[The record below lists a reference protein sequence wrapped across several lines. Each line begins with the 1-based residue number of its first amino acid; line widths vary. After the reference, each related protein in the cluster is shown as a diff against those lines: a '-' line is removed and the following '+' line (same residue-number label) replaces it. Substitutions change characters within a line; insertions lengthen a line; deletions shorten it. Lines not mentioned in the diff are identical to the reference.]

1 MYKIDYALISNV
13 GSRKV
18 NEDAISAIKKDGA
31 YGFIVCDGL
40 GGQGMGDTASK
51 LVAECFKKRF
61 KNSKIDELFLPKTFD
76 YAQSSL
82 LQEKNKLNIKNQMCT
97 TAVALAINEN
107 TAYVGHIGDSR
118 LYFFEDGKLIYKTL
132 DHSLP
137 QMLALQGEIK
147 EEDIAHHPDR
157 NKLLRA
163 FGTEWDKPMYTTEE
177 PITLNKNQAFLL
189 CTDGIWEWITEQQ
202 FCEHLKSSSNA
213 EEWLNKIIKN
223 VEQSS
228 KNAQRDN
235 YSAVAVFIK

>member
-1 MYKIDYALISNV
+1 MVEYSVYTNI
-13 GSRKV
+13 GSREV
-18 NEDAISAIKKDGA
+18 NEDAVKAITLDGNF
-31 YGFIVCDGL
+31 GFIVCDGL

-51 LVAECFKKRF
+51 IVADCFCDFF
-61 KNSKIDELFLPKTFD
+61 KSSEINESFLSKTFD
-76 YAQSSL
+76 YAQNTL
-82 LQEKNKLNIKNQMCT
+82 MEEKNKLNIKNQMCT

-118 LYFFEDGKLIYKTL
+118 LYFFEDGKLTYKTL

-163 FGTEWDKPMYTTEE
+163 LGTEWDKPMYATAE

-202 FCEHLKSSSNA
+202 LCDLLKTSSRA
-213 EEWLNKIIKN
+213 EEWLEKIIDV
-223 VEQSS
+223 VEISS
-228 KNAQRDN
+228 QNNEHDN
-235 YSAVAVFIK
+235 YSAIAVAIK

>member
-1 MYKIDYALISNV
+1 MYKINYALISNI
-13 GSRKV
+13 GSRNV
-18 NEDAISAIKKDGA
+18 NEDTVSTIERDGA

-51 LVAECFKKRF
+51 LVAECFCDFF
-61 KNSKIDELFLPKTFD
+61 KSSEIKELFLPKAFD
-76 YAQSSL
+76 YAQNTL
-82 LQEKNKLNIKNQMCT
+82 MEEKSKLNIKNQMCT

-163 FGTEWDKPMYTTEE
+163 FGTEWDKPMYATAE

-189 CTDGIWEWITEQQ
+189 CTDGIWEWITEQ
-202 FCEHLKSSSNA
+202 
-213 EEWLNKIIKN
+213 
-223 VEQSS
+223 
-228 KNAQRDN
+228 
-235 YSAVAVFIK
+235 

>member
-1 MYKIDYALISNV
+1 MIDYALISNI

-18 NEDAISAIKKDGA
+18 NEDTVSTIERDGA
-31 YGFIVCDGL
+31 YGFVVCDGL

-51 LVAECFKKRF
+51 LVAECFKSRF
-61 KNSKIDELFLPKTFD
+61 ESSEINELFIPKAFD
-76 YAQSSL
+76 YAQSTL
-82 LQEKNKLNIKNQMCT
+82 LEEKNKLNIKNQMCT

-118 LYFFEDGKLIYKTL
+118 LYFFEDGELTFKTL

-147 EEDIAHHPDR
+147 DEDISHHPDR

-163 FGTEWDKPMYTTEE
+163 FGTEWDKPMYATAK

-189 CTDGIWEWITEQQ
+189 CTDGIWEWITDTQL
-202 FCEHLKSSSNA
+202 CELLKTSSRA
-213 EEWLNKIIKN
+213 KEWLDKIIKN
-223 VEQSS
+223 VEHSS
-228 KNAQRDN
+228 QNVERDN

>member
-1 MYKIDYALISNV
+1 MVEYSVYTNI
-13 GSRKV
+13 GSRKI
-18 NEDAISAIKKDGA
+18 NEDAVKAIALDGNF
-31 YGFIVCDGL
+31 GFVVCDGL

-61 KNSKIDELFLPKTFD
+61 ENSKIDELFLPKTFD
-76 YAQSSL
+76 YAQSTL
-82 LQEKNKLNIKNQMCT
+82 LEEKNKLTIKNQMCT

-107 TAYVGHIGDSR
+107 IAYVGHIGDSR

-163 FGTEWDKPMYTTEE
+163 FGTEWDKPMYATAK

-189 CTDGIWEWITEQQ
+189 CTDGIWEWITDTQL
-202 FCEHLKSSSNA
+202 CELLKTSSRA
-213 EEWLNKIIKN
+213 EEWLDKIIKSVEPSSQN
-223 VEQSS
+223 VE
-228 KNAQRDN
+228 RDN
-235 YSAVAVFIK
+235 FSAIAVFIK

>member
-1 MYKIDYALISNV
+1 MLDYALISNT

-18 NEDAISAIKKDGA
+18 NEDAVSTIERDGA

-61 KNSKIDELFLPKTFD
+61 ENSKIDELFLPKTFD
-76 YAQSSL
+76 YAQSTL
-82 LQEKNKLNIKNQMCT
+82 LEEKNKLTIKNQMCT

-107 TAYVGHIGDSR
+107 IAYVGHIGDSR

-163 FGTEWDKPMYTTEE
+163 FGTEWDKPMYATAKQ
-177 PITLNKNQAFLL
+177 ITLNKNQAFLL
-189 CTDGIWEWITEQQ
+189 STDGIWEWITDTQL
-202 FCEHLKSSSNA
+202 CELLKTSSSA
-213 EEWLNKIIKN
+213 EEWLDKIIKT

-228 KNAQRDN
+228 QNSERDN

>member
-1 MYKIDYALISNV
+1 MVEYSIYTNIGN
-13 GSRKV
+13 REI
-18 NEDAISAIKKDGA
+18 NEDAVKAIALDGNF
-31 YGFIVCDGL
+31 GFIVCDGL
-40 GGQGMGDTASK
+40 GGQGMGDKASK
-51 LVAECFKKRF
+51 IVADCFCDFF
-61 KNSKIDELFLPKTFD
+61 KSSEINKSFLPKAFD
-76 YAQSSL
+76 CAQSTL
-82 LQEKNKLNIKNQMCT
+82 IEEKNKLNIKKQMCT
-97 TAVALAINEN
+97 TAVALSINEN

-163 FGTEWDKPMYTTEE
+163 FGTEWDKPMYATTE
-177 PITLNKNQAFLL
+177 PIALNKNQAFLL

-202 FCEHLKSSSNA
+202 LCEFLKSSSNA
-213 EEWLNKIIKN
+213 EEWLDKIIKT

-228 KNAQRDN
+228 QNAERDN
-235 YSAVAVFIK
+235 YSAIAVAIK

>member
-1 MYKIDYALISNV
+1 MLDYALISNI

-18 NEDAISAIKKDGA
+18 NEDTISTIERGGA

-61 KNSKIDELFLPKTFD
+61 ENSKIAESFLPKTFD
-76 YAQSSL
+76 YAQSTL
-82 LQEKNKLNIKNQMCT
+82 LEEKNKLKIKNQMCT

-118 LYFFEDGKLIYKTL
+118 LYFFDGGKLIFKTL

-163 FGTEWDKPMYTTEE
+163 FGTEWDKPMYATAK
-177 PITLNKNQAFLL
+177 PITRNKNQAFLL
-189 CTDGIWEWITEQQ
+189 CTDGIWEWITDTQL
-202 FCEHLKSSSNA
+202 CELLKTSSSA
-213 EEWLNKIIKN
+213 EEWLDKIIKT

-228 KNAQRDN
+228 QNSERDN

>member
-1 MYKIDYALISNV
+1 MVEYSVYTNI
-13 GSRKV
+13 GSREV
-18 NEDAISAIKKDGA
+18 NEDAVNAIALDGNF
-31 YGFIVCDGL
+31 GFIVCDGL

-51 LVAECFKKRF
+51 IVADCFYDFF
-61 KNSKIDELFLPKTFD
+61 KSSEINELFIPKAFV
-76 YAQSSL
+76 YAQTAL
-82 LQEKNKLNIKNQMCT
+82 LEQKNKLNIKNQMCT
-97 TAVALAINEN
+97 TTVALAISEN

-163 FGTEWDKPMYTTEE
+163 FGTEWDKPMYATAE

-202 FCEHLKSSSNA
+202 LGELLKLSSSA
-213 EEWLNKIIKN
+213 EEWLDKIIKT

-228 KNAQRDN
+228 QNSERDN

>member
-1 MYKIDYALISNV
+1 MIDYALISNV

-18 NEDAISAIKKDGA
+18 NEDTVSTIERDGA

-51 LVAECFKKRF
+51 LVAKCFEECFK
-61 KNSKIDELFLPKTFD
+61 NSTINESFLSTTFD
-76 YAQSSL
+76 YAKNTL
-82 LQEKNKLNIKNQMCT
+82 LEQKNKLNVKNQMCT

-163 FGTEWDKPMYTTEE
+163 FGTEWDKPMYATTE
-177 PITLNKNQAFLL
+177 PIALNKNQSFLL

-202 FCEHLKSSSNA
+202 LCDLLKTSSSA
-213 EEWLNKIIKN
+213 EEWLKKIVKA
-223 VEQSS
+223 VEISS
-228 KNAQRDN
+228 QNNEHDN
-235 YSAVAVFIK
+235 YSAIAVSIK

>member
-1 MYKIDYALISNV
+1 MLDYALISNI

-18 NEDAISAIKKDGA
+18 NEDAISTIERDGA

-40 GGQGMGDTASK
+40 GGQGMGDAASK
-51 LVAECFKKRF
+51 LVSDCFVDCFK
-61 KNSKIDELFLPKTFD
+61 SLEIDETFLPKALD
-76 YAQSSL
+76 CAQSTLSK
-82 LQEKNKLNIKNQMCT
+82 EKNTLKIKKQMCT
-97 TAVALAINEN
+97 TAVALAINYS

-118 LYFFEDGKLIYKTL
+118 LYFFEDNKLKFKTL

-163 FGTEWDKPMYTTEE
+163 LGTDWDKPMYTVSE

-189 CTDGIWEWITEQQ
+189 CTDGIWEWITDDQLSDL
-202 FCEHLKSSSNA
+202 LKVSSCA
-213 EEWLNKIIKN
+213 EEWLEKIVN
-223 VEQSS
+223 AVEHSS
-228 KNAQRDN
+228 QKIERDN
-235 YSAVAVFIK
+235 YSAIAVLIK

>member
-1 MYKIDYALISNV
+1 MVEYSEYTNI
-13 GSRKV
+13 GSREV
-18 NEDAISAIKKDGA
+18 NEDAVNAITLDGNF
-31 YGFIVCDGL
+31 GFIVCDGL
-40 GGQGMGDTASK
+40 GGQGMGDKA
-51 LVAECFKKRF
+51 
-61 KNSKIDELFLPKTFD
+61 SKIDADCFCDFFKSSEINESFLPKAFD
-76 YAQSSL
+76 YAQSAL
-82 LQEKNKLNIKNQMCT
+82 MEEKNKLNIKKQMCT

-107 TAYVGHIGDSR
+107 TAYIGHIGDSR

-163 FGTEWDKPMYTTEE
+163 FGTEWDNPMYATTE
-177 PITLNKNQAFLL
+177 PIALNKNQAFLL

-202 FCEHLKSSSNA
+202 LCGLLKSSSNA
-213 EEWLNKIIKN
+213 EEWLDKIIKT

-228 KNAQRDN
+228 QNAERDN
-235 YSAVAVFIK
+235 YSAIAVAIK

>member
-1 MYKIDYALISNV
+1 MIDYALISNV

-18 NEDAISAIKKDGA
+18 NEDTVSTIERDGA

-61 KNSKIDELFLPKTFD
+61 ENSKIDELFIPKAFV
-76 YAQSSL
+76 YAQTAL
-82 LQEKNKLNIKNQMCT
+82 LEQKNKLNIKNQMCT
-97 TAVALAINEN
+97 TAVALAISEN

-137 QMLALQGEIK
+137 QMLALHGEIK

-163 FGTEWDKPMYTTEE
+163 LGTEWDKPMYATAK

-189 CTDGIWEWITEQQ
+189 CTDGIWEWITDTQL
-202 FCEHLKSSSNA
+202 CELLKTSSRA
-213 EEWLNKIIKN
+213 EEWLDKIIKN